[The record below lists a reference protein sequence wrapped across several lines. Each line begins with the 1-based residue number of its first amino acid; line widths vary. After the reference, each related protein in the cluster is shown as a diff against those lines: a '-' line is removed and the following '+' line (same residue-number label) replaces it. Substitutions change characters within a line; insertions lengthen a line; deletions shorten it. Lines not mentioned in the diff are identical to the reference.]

1 MDHLKLGY
9 ETVLNCTLTQL
20 LTSAVLIL
28 PTLLV
33 LKVLVSSLFSQDE
46 RPVTFDVPL
55 PRELSPEWRGVAWED
70 ISKESREIL
79 TSQSTT
85 GVSHSH
91 LFD

>member
-33 LKVLVSSLFSQDE
+33 LKLLVSSLFSQDE